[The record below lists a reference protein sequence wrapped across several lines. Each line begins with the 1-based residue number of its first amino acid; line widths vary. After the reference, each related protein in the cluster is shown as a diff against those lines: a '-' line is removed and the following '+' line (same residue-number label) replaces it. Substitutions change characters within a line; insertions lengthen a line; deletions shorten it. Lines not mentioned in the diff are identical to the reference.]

1 MQVLKIQD
9 LQNLPEFSGRTSES
23 SPPFFAVFG
32 KPINHSL
39 SPKMQNAALAEMA
52 KTDSFYN
59 GSKYFAFEVD
69 PSDLKVAIESLYS
82 KNFVGINLTIP
93 HKEVIMGII
102 DDFDPHA
109 KLIGACNTLL
119 RAKNGWKGYNTDGF
133 GLERAVEI
141 GLGRKF
147 ENSDIVIIGAG
158 GAARAAAFY
167 VSAKNC
173 KSLTLLNRS
182 KERLINLANDIKD
195 AGYNCNTYSIAE
207 ASDKIPQGSII
218 INATPIGL
226 KETDSPVLDFSKI
239 SQDVAFFDM
248 PYSNTHITS
257 SVQSAKSFG
266 INAID
271 GLGMLAWQG
280 AKSLSIWTNKE
291 MFGEL
296 MYRTLKDNA

>member
-119 RAKNGWKGYNTDGF
+119 RTKNGWKGYNTDGF

-141 GLGRKF
+141 GLGGFAITDHDSVFGCDEIQELSKKYNVNVISGM
-147 ENSDIVIIGAG
+147 ELSTYYKGEPVHIVCVI
-158 GAARAAAFY
+158 F
-167 VSAKNC
+167 K
-173 KSLTLLNRS
+173 
-182 KERLINLANDIKD
+182 
-195 AGYNCNTYSIAE
+195 
-207 ASDKIPQGSII
+207 
-218 INATPIGL
+218 
-226 KETDSPVLDFSKI
+226 
-239 SQDVAFFDM
+239 
-248 PYSNTHITS
+248 THR
-257 SVQSAKSFG
+257 
-266 INAID
+266 
-271 GLGMLAWQG
+271 M
-280 AKSLSIWTNKE
+280 
-291 MFGEL
+291 
-296 MYRTLKDNA
+296 